1 MCRNKSEKGDGEI
14 QKFQKSCFAI
24 LSDSFPRHENEKNSL
39 PSPAFN
45 SFCNL
50 FFSYSLL
57 PIDVSMWAF
66 LNIYIYTYINTYFN
80 FYKIYEFYHLILKNM
95 YHFKIKMRILKSRN
109 NE

>member
-1 MCRNKSEKGDGEI
+1 MCRNKSEKGGGEI
-14 QKFQKSCFAI
+14 QKFQKSRFAI
-24 LSDSFPRHENEKNSL
+24 LSDSFPRHENSV

-66 LNIYIYTYINTYFN
+66 LNIYTYINTYFN
-80 FYKIYEFYHLILKNM
+80 FYKIYEFYHLILKYM
-95 YHFKIKMRILKSRN
+95 YHFKIKMRILKHRN
-109 NE
+109 NK